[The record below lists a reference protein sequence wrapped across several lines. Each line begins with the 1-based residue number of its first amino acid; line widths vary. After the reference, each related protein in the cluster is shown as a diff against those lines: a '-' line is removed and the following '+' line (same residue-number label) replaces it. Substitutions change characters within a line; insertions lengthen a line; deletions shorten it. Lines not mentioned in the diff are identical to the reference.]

1 MKSNAVWRWAC
12 FILLYWELYFCY
24 KNKIKQKHLCSILT
38 LICIALAHSACIQI
52 YICGGYWNQN
62 PSISCQG
69 KLAKFAA
76 YWFSQRPEFL
86 KVSVNDYVFCCRW
99 KRSAVT
105 AATPCPPGWRIW
117 ACMSTCK
124 TSCPAA
130 TALWTASET
139 CGSWRLSMWVTVM
152 YKDSGEYQRVKLVFR
167 CLGEKKKIRIGKR
180 VWQFTSGSPPKLKQE
195 AKTEGEC
202 VFVLNIGK
210 WILKSHSKKINW
222 DFHVWK
228 QELKLLG

>member
-86 KVSVNDYVFCCRW
+86 SVCEWLRFLLQVKALGCDGSNSLSSWLENLGLHEYLQNFLSSGYRTLDCVRNLWELEIVNVSHSDVQGQWGV
-99 KRSAVT
+99 
-105 AATPCPPGWRIW
+105 
-117 ACMSTCK
+117 
-124 TSCPAA
+124 
-130 TALWTASET
+130 SE
-139 CGSWRLSMWVTVM
+139 GEISLQVSW
-152 YKDSGEYQRVKLVFR
+152 G
-167 CLGEKKKIRIGKR
+167 KKKIRIGKR

>member
-180 VWQFTSGSPPKLKQE
+180 VWRFTSGSPPKLKQE

-210 WILKSHSKKINW
+210 WILKSHSKKN
-222 DFHVWK
+222 
-228 QELKLLG
+228 

>member
-1 MKSNAVWRWAC
+1 MRFGGGLALSYCIGSFTFV
-12 FILLYWELYFCY
+12 
-24 KNKIKQKHLCSILT
+24 IKVKF
-38 LICIALAHSACIQI
+38 CIALAHSACIQI

-62 PSISCQG
+62 PSIFSQG

-86 KVSVNDYVFCCRW
+86 KVSVNDYAFCCRW

-139 CGSWRLSMWVTVM
+139 FGSWRLSMWVTVM
-152 YKDSGEYQRVKLVFR
+152 YKDSEEYQRVKLVFR
-167 CLGEKKKIRIGKR
+167 CLGKKIRIGKR
-180 VWQFTSGSPPKLKQE
+180 VWQFTSGSPPNWSRRLKLKVNVYL
-195 AKTEGEC
+195 C
-202 VFVLNIGK
+202 
-210 WILKSHSKKINW
+210 WILGNGFQSLTQKI
-222 DFHVWK
+222 
-228 QELKLLG
+228 